1 MKITVF
7 LDSSVGL
14 ATGYGFDG
22 RASILGRARDFSL
35 LNSVQTGS
43 GAHPASYL
51 MCIGGPFLEG
61 KAAGGLKLTTRLH
74 LVPRSKMVELY
85 LHPMRLYGVVLN

>member
-1 MKITVF
+1 MNITVF
-7 LDSSVGL
+7 LDSSVGI
-14 ATGYGFDG
+14 ATRYGLDG
-22 RASILGRARDFSL
+22 QASILGRASDFSL

-43 GAHPASYL
+43 EAHPVSYL

-61 KAAGGLKLTTRLH
+61 RATGGVKLTTRLL